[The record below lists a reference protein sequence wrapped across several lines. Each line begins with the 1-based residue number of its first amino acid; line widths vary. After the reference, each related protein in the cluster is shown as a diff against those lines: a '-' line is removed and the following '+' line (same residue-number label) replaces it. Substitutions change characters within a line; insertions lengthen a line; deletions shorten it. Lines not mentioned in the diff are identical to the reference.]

1 MKLKQTY
8 KETSN
13 VTDLIDFSG
22 LIFFIFEVF
31 HWNLFHTS
39 STSSNSRAWGTTVKG
54 YDCFGDK
61 LDDGLD
67 AEQDGVKDK
76 KE

>member
-1 MKLKQTY
+1 MRDA
-8 KETSN
+8 
-13 VTDLIDFSG
+13 V
-22 LIFFIFEVF
+22 
-31 HWNLFHTS
+31 
-39 STSSNSRAWGTTVKG
+39 G

>member
-1 MKLKQTY
+1 MG
-8 KETSN
+8 N
-13 VTDLIDFSG
+13 
-22 LIFFIFEVF
+22 
-31 HWNLFHTS
+31 HN
-39 STSSNSRAWGTTVKG
+39 KG